1 MADATGHQLGRYT
14 IHETLGRGG
23 MGTVYRARTR
33 DGQEVAIKIINPTLT
48 IDETNKRRFAR
59 EAQAMAK
66 LAHRNIVQILDYNE
80 QDGISYLVMK
90 LVRGGTMED
99 VIKNGPLALD
109 DVSRFLN
116 QITEALHYAH
126 NQGVIHRDLKP
137 ANILL
142 DEGGNVI
149 LTDFGIAKL
158 FDATKGLTRPDDPIG
173 TPAYMS
179 PEQCKG
185 KPVDEAAD
193 VYALGVIL
201 FEMLTGRLPF
211 DAPDH
216 WALMYKHIH
225 ETPPKL
231 RRYRPDVD
239 PEIEWVI
246 RKTLAKNPK
255 DRFRTPRG
263 LFETF
268 EDARLGRPGTEKL
281 PRPAAPRKPLRLVA
295 LGFVIGLIVLS
306 AGIFLGLLG
315 QPDPA
320 AASLSG
326 KVGSALSQTPTSS
339 LSRTRTRTPRP
350 PSATRVIASPTTRST
365 PVVWLTPTKTLTPS
379 LTPTPSAAAAT
390 LPTGVAGSL
399 IVAVVKPEA
408 VQQKEKY
415 ILLQGPDISHPI
427 AIKPNPDA
435 GSAFPVIDKAWNPA
449 SGWWYQVTT
458 AEGKTA
464 WVWANYVELTPH
476 DAAVATAVN
485 TPPIP
490 TRAITDPA
498 QYVSFTNNGPNPIDV
513 YADGAYAFSVQPGE
527 TKVYGGYSPPDGR
540 RIAVVGKTFS
550 MRDIKTHQTKTVKPR
565 SANSSFSYP

>member
-1 MADATGHQLGRYT
+1 MADATGQQLGRYK
-14 IHETLGRGG
+14 ILETLGRGG

-33 DGQEVAIKIINPTLT
+33 DGLEVAIKVINPTLT
-48 IDETNKRRFAR
+48 IDETNTRRFAR

-90 LVRGGTMED
+90 LVRGGTMES
-99 VIKNGPLALD
+99 VIKEGPLALVD
-109 DVSRFLN
+109 ISRFLN

-142 DEGGNVI
+142 DEDGKVV

-179 PEQCKG
+179 PEQCRG
-185 KPVDEAAD
+185 KPVDESAD

-201 FEMLTGRLPF
+201 FEMLTGKLPF

-225 ETPPKL
+225 ESPPKL
-231 RRYRPDVD
+231 RKYRPDID
-239 PEIEWVI
+239 PGIEWVV
-246 RKTLAKNPK
+246 RKALAKNPK

-263 LFETF
+263 LFESF

-281 PRPAAPRKPLRLVA
+281 PQPRPARKPIRLVA
-295 LGFVIGLIVLS
+295 LGFMVVLLLLL
-306 AGIFLGLLG
+306 AGIFLGILG

-326 KVGSALSQTPTSS
+326 KVGSALSATPTSFP
-339 LSRTRTRTPRP
+339 LPTRTRTRNSSPTRIIA
-350 PSATRVIASPTTRST
+350 SATTRTT
-365 PVVWLTPTKTLTPS
+365 PVVFLPPTKTSAPTLTH
-379 LTPTPSAAAAT
+379 TPTAT
-390 LPTGVAGSL
+390 VSTPRTVVAGL
-399 IVAVVKPEA
+399 ILVVVKPEA

-427 AIKPNPDA
+427 AIKPNPNP
-435 GSAFPVIDKAWNPA
+435 GSEFPVIDKAWNPA

-458 AEGKTA
+458 SEGKTA
-464 WVWANYVELTPH
+464 WVWANYVELTPR
-476 DAAVATAVN
+476 DAPVATAAN

-513 YADGAYAFSVQPGE
+513 YAEGAYAFSVQPGE

-540 RIAVVGKTFS
+540 RIAVVGKTFA
-550 MRDIKTHQTKTVKPR
+550 MRDIKTHETKSVKPR

>member
-1 MADATGHQLGRYT
+1 
-14 IHETLGRGG
+14 
-23 MGTVYRARTR
+23 
-33 DGQEVAIKIINPTLT
+33 
-48 IDETNKRRFAR
+48 
-59 EAQAMAK
+59 
-66 LAHRNIVQILDYNE
+66 
-80 QDGISYLVMK
+80 
-90 LVRGGTMED
+90 MED
-99 VIKNGPLALD
+99 IIKSGPLALD
-109 DVSRFLN
+109 DISGFLN

-142 DEGGNVI
+142 DEEGKVI

-179 PEQCKG
+179 PEQCRG
-185 KPVDEAAD
+185 KPVDESAD

-225 ETPPKL
+225 ETPPKI
-231 RRYRPDVD
+231 RRYRPDID
-239 PEIEWVI
+239 PDTEWVV
-246 RKTLAKNPK
+246 RKALAKNPK
-255 DRFRTPRG
+255 ERFRTPRG
-263 LFETF
+263 LFEAF

-281 PRPAAPRKPLRLVA
+281 SQPPAARKPMRLVA
-295 LGFVIGLIVLS
+295 LGVIAVLTLLS
-306 AGIFLGLLG
+306 AGIFHGILG

-326 KVGSALSQTPTSS
+326 KVGNVSSSTPTTPPAPTP
-339 LSRTRTRTPRP
+339 TRTTNKSSP
-350 PSATRVIASPTTRST
+350 TRIIASVTIGST
-365 PVVWLTPTKTLTPS
+365 PIVFLPPTKTSSPTLTH
-379 LTPTPSAAAAT
+379 TPTATISTPRMGAAA
-390 LPTGVAGSL
+390 SL
-399 IVAVVKPEA
+399 IFVVVKAEA

-427 AIKPNPDA
+427 AIKPNPEP
-435 GSAFPVIDKAWNPA
+435 GSEFPVIDKAWNPA

-458 AEGKTA
+458 SAGKTA
-464 WVWANYVELTPH
+464 WVWANYVELTPR
-476 DAAVATAVN
+476 DAPVATAAN
-485 TPPIP
+485 TPPLP
-490 TRAITDPA
+490 TRQITDPA

-540 RIAVVGKTFS
+540 RIAVVGKTFA
-550 MRDIKTHQTKTVKPR
+550 MRDIKTHQTKSVKPR